1 MLCSFLSDLILGT
14 VSSVL
19 LEGNVT
25 IISNKLCEDMLNFN
39 TQKVLLISF
48 RKIPKN
54 VCYLEIFVSQI
65 GLDSGKDKI

>member
-1 MLCSFLSDLILGT
+1 MLCSVLSDLILGT

-39 TQKVLLISF
+39 TT
-48 RKIPKN
+48 
-54 VCYLEIFVSQI
+54 
-65 GLDSGKDKI
+65 DKRFY